1 MYKHKKVPA
10 VVLSLILTVI
20 LAACTQP
27 AESIETSTQI
37 NQPVETSTAKPPNTE
52 TEEESAAQPDPNA
65 NADITLD
72 WAHYKSTEELLEAA
86 GHVHVL
92 SDLVY
97 SETAERNL
105 GFDTAISY
113 DYYTATR
120 ILAEGSSVTE
130 MPYTLRVLA
139 GIDSTEARGLLAQDY
154 EYYLV
159 FVNGDQSEGTPLN
172 PWQAIYGY
180 NDGEIVSTA
189 GDRGF
194 ALEVE
199 ELGGVRETLQEPN
212 LP

>member
-1 MYKHKKVPA
+1 MNTLQFRYAERSDIK
-10 VVLSLILTVI
+10 LILHYI
-20 LAACTQP
+20 RELADYEKLLHEVVA
-27 AESIETSTQI
+27 
-37 NQPVETSTAKPPNTE
+37 
-52 TEEESAAQPDPNA
+52 
-65 NADITLD
+65 
-72 WAHYKSTEELLEAA
+72 TEELLEAA

-105 GFDTAISY
+105 DFDTEISH

-130 MPYTLRVLA
+130 IPYTLRVLA

-199 ELGGVRETLQEPN
+199 ELGGVRETLQELN